1 MKSLLIIIF
10 LKRENKIRNKT
21 LMWLIFLRK
30 GMFAKTE
37 FRYEDRV
44 TYWKGTTKITPLSTK
59 KVPTKQI
66 KEMITIN

>member
-1 MKSLLIIIF
+1 
-10 LKRENKIRNKT
+10 
-21 LMWLIFLRK
+21 MWLIFLRK